1 MQLNSN
7 TLEQRWAML
16 TNSFAL
22 LVPLICK
29 VTELEI
35 IEHLILV
42 DTLSGRPLNHSQ
54 MKQCRKRFR
63 QFCETQWLWRNRNK
77 N

>member
-1 MQLNSN
+1 MQLNSD

-16 TNSFAL
+16 TNSFTL
-22 LVPLICK
+22 PVPPMCK

-35 IEHLILV
+35 IEHLLLV
-42 DTLSGRPLNHSQ
+42 NTLSGRQLSHSQ

-63 QFCETQWLWRNRNK
+63 RFCETQWLNRNRN
-77 N
+77 